1 LTGGASNANQ
11 DGMKIRSVCV
21 YCGSSVGRDPSY
33 ATAADRL
40 GTAFA
45 NAGVRLVFG
54 GGSVGLMGVVARAA
68 LRLGGEVNGIVP
80 AFLKEREVA
89 LSEVS
94 ELIVTRDMH
103 ERKRLMFERSDAFV
117 ALPGGIGTLEEVVEM
132 MTWVQLDRHRKPIV
146 LVSHD
151 GFWEPLIA
159 LLDHMVATGFLHI
172 ATNGP
177 GLYQVVRDVDDV
189 LPTLERAA
197 RALPE
202 PEAEAA
208 PDLM

>member
-1 LTGGASNANQ
+1 
-11 DGMKIRSVCV
+11 MKIRSVCV

-33 ATAADRL
+33 AAVADRL

-45 NAGVRLVFG
+45 TAGIRLVFG

-68 LRLGGEVNGIVP
+68 LRRGGEVNGIVP
-80 AFLKEREVA
+80 EFLKEREVA
-89 LSEVS
+89 LSEVT

-103 ERKRLMFERSDAFV
+103 ERKREMFERSDAFV

-146 LVSHD
+146 LVNHN

-159 LLDHMVATGFLHI
+159 LLDHMVATGFLRI

-177 GLYQVVRDVDDV
+177 GLYQVVADVDDV
-189 LPTLERAA
+189 LPALERAA
-197 RALPE
+197 EALPE
-202 PEAEAA
+202 PAAEAA